1 MESNQLMTMPQS
13 LKAFVFFSFVAAALS
28 MAYADTARA
37 AATAPDSR
45 VLATIGKTKITEAEV
60 DEKARPQLASVEN
73 QVYMIKKRT
82 LDDMIDDYL
91 IDQAAKKAGLSKDAY
106 LKREVEDKAPA
117 PTEAEMKDFYNKNQY
132 RIRQP
137 YDKIKAPLEQYM
149 LRQKVNAQRAELI
162 AKLRR
167 TANVKV
173 DFAAPRIQVSTKAS
187 AGSVG
192 PSNAPVTIVEFSD
205 YQCPYCERAES
216 SVQEVL
222 KKYGDKVHFVYMD
235 FPLPMH
241 SNAMKAAQAAR
252 CAGDQGKYWPYHDA
266 LFADQTKLDD
276 TGLKATAE
284 RLKLDPKK
292 FDQCL
297 AGDLHL
303 DQIKKSQEAGSDAGV
318 DGTPTFIINGQMLN
332 GAQSASEMESII
344 DDQLA
349 QANVKEATAH

>member
-1 MESNQLMTMPQS
+1 MEHHQS
-13 LKAFVFFSFVAAALS
+13 MKIPKSLTAFVFFSFVAAGLS
-28 MAYADTARA
+28 LGLARPAQA
-37 AATAPDSR
+37 AAASDSR
-45 VLATIGKTKITEAEV
+45 VLATVGTTKITEAEV
-60 DEKARPQLASVEN
+60 NEKARPQLASVEN
-73 QVYMIKKRT
+73 QVYMIKKHT
-82 LDDMIDDYL
+82 LDDMINDYL

-106 LKREVEDKAPA
+106 LKREVDDKAPE
-117 PTEAEMKDFYNKNQY
+117 PTEAEMKDFYNRNQA

-137 YDKIKAPLEQYM
+137 YDQIKAPLAQYM
-149 LRQKVNAQRAELI
+149 RRQKVSAQRAELV

-167 TANVKV
+167 DADVKV
-173 DFAAPRIQVSTKAS
+173 MYEAPRIQVSTQAS
-187 AGSVG
+187 ASSAG
-192 PSNAPVTIVEFSD
+192 PNTAPITMIEFSD
-205 YQCPYCERAES
+205 YQCPYCQRAES
-216 SVQEVL
+216 SVQDVL

-266 LFADQTKLDD
+266 LFADQSKLDPA
-276 TGLKATAE
+276 GLKATAE

-297 AGDLHL
+297 AGDLHM
-303 DQIKKSQEAGSDAGV
+303 DQIRKSQQAGNDAGV

-332 GAQSASEMESII
+332 GAQSTAEMESVI

-349 QANVKEATAH
+349 SQNVKEAKAH